1 MRGIALSGGGAR
13 GFAHLGVLAELE
25 AAGIRFDAVAGASMG
40 AILGA
45 FYAAGHDPRALIE
58 ALKGVHWTRFF
69 SLNPGRGVFSK
80 RRLLAFLRENLPP
93 RFEDLER
100 PFLVSAV
107 NLETGALRYLS
118 RGDLPLAVVASAAH
132 PLFLGS
138 VEFEGERL
146 ADGGIL
152 DNLPVGGARRLGARE
167 VWAVDVG
174 PEDAER
180 IPAHVLAEARRA
192 TDLMSRALVR
202 TRLALDP
209 PEHLIRPELKGF
221 GVESFGR
228 LLAIAEAGKK
238 AARAYLEALA

>member
-1 MRGIALSGGGAR
+1 MRGVALSGGGAR

-25 AAGIRFDAVAGASMG
+25 AAGIHFEVVAGASMG

-45 FYAAGHDPRALIE
+45 FYAAGHRPEALIE
-58 ALKGVHWTRFF
+58 AIKGVRWTRFF

-93 RFEDLER
+93 RFEDLEK

-118 RGDLPLAVVASAAH
+118 RGDLPLAVLASAAH
-132 PLFLGS
+132 PLLLGS
-138 VEFEGERL
+138 VEVSGERL

-152 DNLPVGGARRLGARE
+152 DNLPVGGARQLGARE

-174 PEDAER
+174 PGEAER

-202 TRLALDP
+202 ARLALDP
-209 PEHLIRPELKGF
+209 PEHLIRPELSGF
-221 GVESFGR
+221 SVESFSR
-228 LLAIAEAGKK
+228 AAAIVEAGRQ
-238 AARAYLEALA
+238 AARAFLERLA

>member
-25 AAGIRFDAVAGASMG
+25 AAGLAFEAVAGASMG

-45 FYAAGHDPRALIE
+45 FYAAGRSPESLIE
-58 ALKGVHWTRFF
+58 TLRKVRWSRFF

-80 RRLLAFLRENLPP
+80 RRLLAFLREHLPP
-93 RFEDLER
+93 RFEDLEK

-118 RGDLPLAVVASAAH
+118 RGDLPLAVLASAAH
-132 PLFLGS
+132 PLLLGS
-138 VEFEGERL
+138 VEIGDERL

-152 DNLPVGGARRLGARE
+152 DNLPVGGVRRLGARE
-167 VWAVDVG
+167 VWAVDAG
-174 PEDAER
+174 PGAEGR
-180 IPAHVLAEARRA
+180 IPAHALAEARRA

-202 TRLALDP
+202 ARLALDP
-209 PEHLIRPELKGF
+209 PEHLIRPDLSGIS
-221 GVESFGR
+221 VESFGR
-228 LLAIAEAGKK
+228 AGAIVEAGRW
-238 AARAYLEALA
+238 AARAYLDRLA